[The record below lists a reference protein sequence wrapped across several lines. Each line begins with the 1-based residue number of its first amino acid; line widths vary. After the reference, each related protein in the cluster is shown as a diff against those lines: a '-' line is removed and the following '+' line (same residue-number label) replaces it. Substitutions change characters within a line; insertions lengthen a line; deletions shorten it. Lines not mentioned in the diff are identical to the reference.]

1 MYSID
6 PSRRKEVWLQ
16 SMLCALG
23 TRMQRHTS
31 SGHRITHPSSK
42 YSEGVLGMDRETTGG
57 GDVTVSVNIPEP
69 MPLVYTHT
77 CTHAHTHAHTRAHTH
92 ALRTHAHT
100 HARTHARMHTHTQPH
115 PLMDSPSHFHPM
127 SFECTHRAVPLHIP
141 KCTCAVCTGCQYLR
155 VGGEGRR
162 MCMCVEGE
170 MWRDHMN

>member
-100 HARTHARMHTHTQPH
+100 HARTHARTHACTHTHNHTPSWTH
-115 PLMDSPSHFHPM
+115 PATSIL
-127 SFECTHRAVPLHIP
+127 CPLN
-141 KCTCAVCTGCQYLR
+141 VRTGLSLSTSQSAHVQSALD
-155 VGGEGRR
+155 VSI
-162 MCMCVEGE
+162 
-170 MWRDHMN
+170 